1 MMDCLYAICTRCT
14 YADDCIVQRVIQ
26 HKYYIVATCDRELK
40 RHIRKISGVP
50 FMYLHDHR
58 YTIERI
64 SDAHGTPRV

>member
-1 MMDCLYAICTRCT
+1 T